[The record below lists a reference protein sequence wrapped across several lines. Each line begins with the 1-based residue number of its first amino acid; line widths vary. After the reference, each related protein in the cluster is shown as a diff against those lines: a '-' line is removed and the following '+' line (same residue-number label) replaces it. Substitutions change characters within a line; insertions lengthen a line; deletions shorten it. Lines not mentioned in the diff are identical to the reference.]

1 MTLDNVSVPLALAA
15 GAASFLSP
23 CVLPLVPVYVSY
35 LARTPSRDGGDS
47 APAANN
53 LWRLNT
59 FASAI
64 AFVIG
69 VSVVLIALFYALRN
83 VLLPVRDVVAPLAG
97 VLVILFALHLAGLLR
112 LPGMDREFRLFKT
125 APRFTGP
132 LGGFLLGA
140 AFAAGWTPC
149 IGPVL
154 GAVLT
159 SGATTGTTARG
170 LLIVASYCV
179 GVGLPF
185 LMLGL
190 GVDRAVVAVRRL
202 SAWRRPIDLASA
214 AVLAVMGVLLLT
226 NSLILIT
233 QIGSRVFPSYN
244 PFGL

>member
-1 MTLDNVSVPLALAA
+1 MTLDNVSLPLALAA

-35 LARTPSRDGGDS
+35 LARTPGPDG
-47 APAANN
+47 ALPATNP
-53 LWRLNT
+53 LRFNT

-64 AFVIG
+64 AFVTG
-69 VSVVLIALFYALRN
+69 VSVILIALFYALRTL
-83 VLLPVRDVVAPLAG
+83 LLPVRDVVTPLAG

-125 APRFTGP
+125 APRITGP
-132 LGGFLLGA
+132 LGGFLLGL

-170 LLIVASYCV
+170 LLIVACYCV
-179 GVGLPF
+179 GLGLPF
-185 LMLGL
+185 LVLGL
-190 GVDRAVVAVRRL
+190 GVDRAVAAVRKL

-214 AVLAVMGVLLLT
+214 AVLGAMGVLLLT
-226 NSLILIT
+226 NSLIVIT
-233 QIGSRVFPSYN
+233 QIGSSVFPSYN

>member
-1 MTLDNVSVPLALAA
+1 MTLDDVSLPLALAA

-35 LARTPSRDGGDS
+35 LARTPAEAGVP
-47 APAANN
+47 PAANPF
-53 LWRLNT
+53 RLNT
-59 FASAI
+59 FASAV

-69 VSVVLIALFYALRN
+69 VSVVLIALFYALRT
-83 VLLPVRDVVAPLAG
+83 LLQPARDVVTPLAG
-97 VLVILFALHLAGLLR
+97 VLVIVFALHVAGLLR

-132 LGGFLLGA
+132 LGGFLLGL

-170 LLIVASYCV
+170 LLIVACYCV
-179 GVGLPF
+179 GLGVPF
-185 LMLGL
+185 LVLGL
-190 GVDRAVVAVRRL
+190 GVNRAVAAVRKVG
-202 SAWRRPIDLASA
+202 AWRRPIDLASA
-214 AVLAVMGVLLLT
+214 AVLGAMGVLLLT
-226 NSLILIT
+226 NSLIVIT
-233 QIGSRVFPSYN
+233 QLGSRVFPSYN

>member
-1 MTLDNVSVPLALAA
+1 MTLDDVTVPLALAA

-35 LARTPSRDGGDS
+35 LARTPGGDG
-47 APAANN
+47 APSTNPVRVAG
-53 LWRLNT
+53 L
-59 FASAI
+59 ASAI

-69 VSVVLIALFYALRN
+69 VSVVLIALFYALRAF
-83 VLLPVRDVVAPLAG
+83 LQPVRDVVAPLAG

-132 LGGFLLGA
+132 LGGFLLGL

-170 LLIVASYCV
+170 LLIVGCYCI
-179 GVGLPF
+179 GLGLPF
-185 LMLGL
+185 LLLGV
-190 GVDRAVVAVRRL
+190 GVDRAVATVRRL
-202 SAWRRPIDLASA
+202 SAWRRPIDMVSA
-214 AVLAVMGVLLLT
+214 AVLGAMGVLLLT
-226 NSLILIT
+226 NSLIVIT
-233 QIGSRVFPSYN
+233 QIGSRVFPTYN

>member
-1 MTLDNVSVPLALAA
+1 MTLDNVSLPLALAA

-35 LARTPSRDGGDS
+35 LARTSGSDG
-47 APAANN
+47 APPATNS
-53 LWRLNT
+53 LRLNT

-64 AFVIG
+64 AFVTG
-69 VSVVLIALFYALRN
+69 VSVILIALFYALRTL
-83 VLLPVRDVVAPLAG
+83 LLPVRDVVTPLAG
-97 VLVILFALHLAGLLR
+97 VLVILLALHLAGLLR
-112 LPGMDREFRLFKT
+112 LPGMDREFKLFKT

-132 LGGFLLGA
+132 LGGFLLGL
-140 AFAAGWTPC
+140 AFATGWTPC

-170 LLIVASYCV
+170 LLIVACYCV
-179 GVGLPF
+179 GLGLPF
-185 LMLGL
+185 LVLGL
-190 GVDRAVVAVRRL
+190 GVDRAVAAVRSL

-214 AVLAVMGVLLLT
+214 AVLGAMGVLLLT
-226 NSLILIT
+226 NSLIVIT

>member
-1 MTLDNVSVPLALAA
+1 MTLDNVSLPLALAA

-35 LARTPSRDGGDS
+35 LARTPTGDG
-47 APAANN
+47 APPAPH
-53 LWRLNT
+53 WRLRT
-59 FASAI
+59 FASAV

-69 VSVVLIALFYALRN
+69 VSVILISLFYALRS
-83 VLLPVRDVVAPLAG
+83 LLQPVRDVITPLAG

-112 LPGMDREFRLFKT
+112 LPGMNREFRLFKT

-132 LGGFLLGA
+132 LGGFLLGL

-159 SGATTGTTARG
+159 SGATTGTSARG
-170 LLIVASYCV
+170 LLIVACYCV
-179 GVGLPF
+179 GLGLPF
-185 LMLGL
+185 LVLGL
-190 GVDRAVVAVRRL
+190 GVDRAVASVRRL

-214 AVLAVMGVLLLT
+214 AVLGAMGVLLLT
-226 NSLILIT
+226 NSLIVIT
-233 QIGSRVFPSYN
+233 QIGSRVLPSYN

>member
-35 LARTPSRDGGDS
+35 LARTSTGDGVTSVPNTRRLDTLVS
-47 APAANN
+47 AV
-53 LWRLNT
+53 
-59 FASAI
+59 
-64 AFVIG
+64 AFVFG
-69 VSVVLIALFYALRN
+69 VSVILIALFYVLRT
-83 VLLPVRDVVAPLAG
+83 LLQPVRDIVAPLAG
-97 VLVILFALHLAGLLR
+97 ILVILFALHLAGLLR

-132 LGGFLLGA
+132 LGGFLLGL

-159 SGATTGTTARG
+159 SGATTGTTAHG
-170 LLIVASYCV
+170 LIIVACYCI
-179 GVGLPF
+179 GLGLPF
-185 LMLGL
+185 LLLGVA
-190 GVDRAVVAVRRL
+190 VDRAVATVRRL
-202 SAWRRPIDLASA
+202 NAWRRPIDLVSA
-214 AVLAVMGVLLLT
+214 AVLGAMGILLLT

-244 PFGL
+244 PFGI

>member
-35 LARTPSRDGGDS
+35 LARTPGRDRAAYGTN
-47 APAANN
+47 APGF
-53 LWRLNT
+53 NT
-59 FASAI
+59 LVSAI
-64 AFVIG
+64 AFVLG
-69 VSVVLIALFYALRN
+69 VSVTLIALFYALRT
-83 VLLPVRDVVAPLAG
+83 LLQPVRDVVAPLAG

-125 APRFTGP
+125 APRLTGP
-132 LGGFLLGA
+132 LGGFLLGL

-170 LLIVASYCV
+170 LLIVVCYCI
-179 GVGLPF
+179 GLGLPF
-185 LMLGL
+185 LVLGV
-190 GVDRAVVAVRRL
+190 GVDRAVAAVRRL
-202 SAWRRPIDLASA
+202 NAWRRPIDLVSA
-214 AVLAVMGVLLLT
+214 AVLGAMGILLLT

-233 QIGSRVFPSYN
+233 QIGSHVFPSYN

>member
-1 MTLDNVSVPLALAA
+1 MTLDDVSLPLALAA

-35 LARTPSRDGGDS
+35 LARTPAGDG
-47 APAANN
+47 APPATY
-53 LWRLNT
+53 WRLWT
-59 FASAI
+59 FASAV

-69 VSVVLIALFYALRN
+69 VSVILISLFYALRS
-83 VLLPVRDVVAPLAG
+83 LLQPVRDVITPLAG
-97 VLVILFALHLAGLLR
+97 LLVILFALHLAGLLR
-112 LPGMDREFRLFKT
+112 LPGMNREFRLFKT

-132 LGGFLLGA
+132 LGGFLLGL

-170 LLIVASYCV
+170 LLIVACYCV
-179 GVGLPF
+179 GLGLPF
-185 LMLGL
+185 LVLGL
-190 GVDRAVVAVRRL
+190 GVDRAVASVRRL

-214 AVLAVMGVLLLT
+214 AILGAMGVLLLT
-226 NSLILIT
+226 NSLIVIT
-233 QIGSRVFPSYN
+233 QIGSRVLPSYN

>member
-35 LARTPSRDGGDS
+35 LARTPAGRGV
-47 APAANN
+47 PAATNPSRFGGLIN
-53 LWRLNT
+53 
-59 FASAI
+59 AI
-64 AFVIG
+64 GFVIG
-69 VSVVLIALFYALRN
+69 ISVVLIALFYALRTL
-83 VLLPVRDVVAPLAG
+83 LLPVRDVVAPIAG
-97 VLVILFALHLAGLLR
+97 LLVILFALHLAGLLR
-112 LPGMDREFRLFKT
+112 LPGMNREFKLFKT

-132 LGGFLLGA
+132 LGGFLLGL

-170 LLIVASYCV
+170 LLIVASYCI
-179 GVGLPF
+179 GLGLPF
-185 LMLGL
+185 LALGL
-190 GVDRAVVAVRRL
+190 GVDRAVASVRKL
-202 SAWRRPIDLASA
+202 NAWRRPIDLVSA
-214 AVLAVMGVLLLT
+214 AVLAAMGVLLLT

-233 QIGSRVFPSYN
+233 QFGSRFFPSYN

>member
-1 MTLDNVSVPLALAA
+1 MTLDNVSLPLALAA

-35 LARTPSRDGGDS
+35 LARTPGGDGA
-47 APAANN
+47 APATNG
-53 LWRLNT
+53 LRLNT
-59 FASAI
+59 FASSI
-64 AFVIG
+64 AFVTG
-69 VSVVLIALFYALRN
+69 VSVVLIALFYALRTL
-83 VLLPVRDVVAPLAG
+83 LLPVRDLVTPLGG

-132 LGGFLLGA
+132 LGGFLLGI
-140 AFAAGWTPC
+140 AFATGWTPC

-170 LLIVASYCV
+170 LLIIACYCV
-179 GVGLPF
+179 GLGLPF
-185 LMLGL
+185 LVLGL
-190 GVDRAVVAVRRL
+190 GVDRAVATVRKL
-202 SAWRRPIDLASA
+202 NTWRRPIDLASA
-214 AVLAVMGVLLLT
+214 GVLGAMGVLLLT
-226 NSLILIT
+226 NSLIVIT